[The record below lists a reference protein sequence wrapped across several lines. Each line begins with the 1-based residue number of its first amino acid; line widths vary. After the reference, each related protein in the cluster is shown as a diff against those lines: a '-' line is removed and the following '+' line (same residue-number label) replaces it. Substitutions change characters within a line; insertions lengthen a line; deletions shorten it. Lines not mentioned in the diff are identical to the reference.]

1 MRVCVGGTF
10 NVFHKGH
17 RLLLHTGLD
26 QAGPHG
32 FLFVGIAT
40 GDLVRLKPHLRS
52 FDLRRHDVERYLSKI
67 EKRPNLEIKPIT
79 DMFGPTLEKDFDII
93 VVSPETRAAADI
105 INSERKERGLGLLSV
120 VEIPY
125 VMADDGRP
133 IQSSR
138 IINGEI
144 DKEGKSLIK

>member
-1 MRVCVGGTF
+1 MRVCIGGTF

-17 RLLLHTGLD
+17 RLLLYTAVD

-32 FLFVGIAT
+32 FLFVGIAS
-40 GDLVRLKPHLRS
+40 GDLVRSKPHLRS
-52 FDLRRHDVERYLSKI
+52 FDLRRRDVERYLSTI

-105 INSERKERGLGLLSV
+105 INSKRKELGLSLLSV
-120 VEIPY
+120 VEIPF
-125 VMADDGRP
+125 VMADDGKP
-133 IQSSR
+133 VQSSR

-144 DKEGKSLIK
+144 DIEGKRLKT